1 MVPTA
6 IIQKA
11 KQMGLDVIGICDH
24 NSAENVSAVV
34 QAGRRQ
40 NLPIIPGMEITSR
53 EEVHILGLFQD
64 QDQLQCI
71 QDLVYEN
78 LPGENDEDAFGPQ
91 TVVDQYDNV
100 LGSTA
105 KLLIGATSFTLEQ
118 TVNAIHDCGGLA
130 IASHID
136 RQRFGL
142 VGQLGFIP
150 DGLPLDAVEV
160 SPRSSITTWD
170 HFPVVRFS
178 DAHSLNDI
186 GRSFTCFLLE
196 EATLDEIAKALR
208 DNDGRTLV
216 KQ

>member
-11 KQMGLDVIGICDH
+11 KQMGLDIIGICDH
-24 NSAENVSAVV
+24 NSAENVSAVL

-64 QDQLQCI
+64 QDQLQCM
-71 QDLVYEN
+71 QDLVYDN
-78 LPGENDEDAFGPQ
+78 LPGENDEDVFGSQ
-91 TVVDQYDNV
+91 TVVDQYDNA

-136 RQRFGL
+136 RERFGL

-160 SPRSSITTWD
+160 SPRSSVTSWT
-170 HFPVVRFS
+170 FP
-178 DAHSLNDI
+178 
-186 GRSFTCFLLE
+186 GRPLLRCSFLE
-196 EATLDEIAKALR
+196 
-208 DNDGRTLV
+208 
-216 KQ
+216 

>member
-11 KQMGLDVIGICDH
+11 KQMGLDIIGICDH

-64 QDQLQCI
+64 QHQLQCL
-71 QDLVYEN
+71 QDLVYDN
-78 LPGENDEDAFGPQ
+78 LPGENDEDVFGPQ

-136 RQRFGL
+136 RERFGL

-160 SPRSSITTWD
+160 SPRSSVTSWNP
-170 HFPVVRFS
+170 FPVVRFS

-196 EATLDEIAKALR
+196 EATLDEITKALR
-208 DNDGRTLV
+208 DAEGRTIV